1 MAPVLN
7 FRTDNYHGSGICTGM
22 SISWAKTCL
31 IRRRAPNSKLEMGL
45 GHSIVA
51 ELGQKKYVNQS
62 FVQLLANKSLIQENE
77 KSRKAKWY
85 TSKKKR
91 FKNAAYDVLR
101 SPGVYLICTQDH
113 TMAASY
119 FPVNGVL
126 AYLDPN
132 DGQYTFDNPSEF
144 PGWYW
149 SHVHAYGYDL
159 SDSLLLKIGL

>member
-1 MAPVLN
+1 MPPVLN
-7 FRTDNYHGSGICTGM
+7 FRTDNNHGLGICTGM
-22 SISWAKTCL
+22 SVSWAKTCL
-31 IRRRAPNSKLEMGL
+31 IKGRAPNNRLEMGC

-51 ELGQKKYVNQS
+51 ELEQIKYVNQS
-62 FVQLLANKSLIQENE
+62 FGQLLADKNLIQENE

-85 TSKKKR
+85 KRKKKR

-101 SPGVYLICTQDH
+101 SPGVYLICTHDH

-119 FPVNGVL
+119 FQGNGVL

-149 SHVHAYGYDL
+149 SHVHAYQYNL
-159 SDSLLLKIGL
+159 SDSLLIKIGQ

>member
-7 FRTDNYHGSGICTGM
+7 FQTDNNHGWGICTGM
-22 SISWAKTCL
+22 SVSWAKTCL
-31 IRRRAPNSKLEMGL
+31 RKRHAPNSKREMGL
-45 GHSIVA
+45 GYSIVA
-51 ELGQKKYVNQS
+51 ELGQKKYLDLN
-62 FVQLLANKSLIQENE
+62 FIQLLADKNLIQENE

-85 TSKKKR
+85 TRKKKR
-91 FKNAAYDVLR
+91 FMNAAYDVLR
-101 SPGVYLICTQDH
+101 SPGVYLICTKDH
-113 TMAASY
+113 SMAASY

-132 DGQYTFDNPSEF
+132 DGQYTFSNPTEF

-159 SDSLLLKIGL
+159 SDSLLLKIGV